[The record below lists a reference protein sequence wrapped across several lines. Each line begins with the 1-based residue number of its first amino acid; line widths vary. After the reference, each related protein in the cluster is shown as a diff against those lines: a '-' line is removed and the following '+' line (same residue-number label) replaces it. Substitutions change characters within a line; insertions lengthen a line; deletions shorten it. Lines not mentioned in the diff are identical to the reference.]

1 MANKL
6 FNSLKKKPTYGDG
19 GSQLSLQSS
28 ADKTRLSSEL
38 LKLSNEYMG
47 FVMLYLLLLCVWYFP
62 KIKKSERKKR
72 KRKGERPQEEIK
84 KEKKTKY
91 AADDIIIV

>member
-6 FNSLKKKPTYGDG
+6 FNLLKHTHIHGGG

-38 LKLSNEYMG
+38 LQLGNEYMG
-47 FVMLYLLLLCVWYFP
+47 FVMLYLLLLCV
-62 KIKKSERKKR
+62 
-72 KRKGERPQEEIK
+72 
-84 KEKKTKY
+84 
-91 AADDIIIV
+91 